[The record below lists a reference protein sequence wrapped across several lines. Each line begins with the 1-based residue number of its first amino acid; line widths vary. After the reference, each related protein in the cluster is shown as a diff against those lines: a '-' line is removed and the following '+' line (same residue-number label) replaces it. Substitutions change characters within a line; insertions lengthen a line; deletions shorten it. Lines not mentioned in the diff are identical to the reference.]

1 MKHPL
6 ERHPSTSR
14 KPTFWAFLAGTLIL
28 FAVFRVLDAPLRTSA
43 APNGIVSF
51 ELAGTPF
58 QAQAIIDSWHE
69 MAYLLSSVAGEPV
82 PGMVSRAYA
91 FAVFG
96 LGIDYLFM
104 PVYATALALGILLAA
119 GRHKGWFAILG
130 AWLGWG
136 AYAAALFDAVENYAL
151 ARMLLM
157 NQVWSPYPEVAAF
170 CATVKFGLLL
180 LGLFYALVGWIWP
193 KQEKLNKDFCNF
205 FKFFLR
211 HVNNDF
217 VHC

>member
-6 ERHPSTSR
+6 EKLPSSSR
-14 KPTFWAFLAGTLIL
+14 KPLFFAFLTGTLIL
-28 FAVFRVLDAPLRTSA
+28 FAVFRVLDTPLRTSA
-43 APNGIVSF
+43 APAGIVSF

-58 QAQAIIDSWHE
+58 QAQAIIDSWLE
-69 MAYLLSSVAGEPV
+69 IAYLASSVAGQPV
-82 PGMVSRAYA
+82 PGLIGRVYG
-91 FAVFG
+91 FAAFG

-119 GRHKGWFAILG
+119 GKHGGWFATFG

-136 AYAAALFDAVENYAL
+136 AYLAALFDAIENYAL

-170 CATVKFGLLL
+170 SASVKFVLLS
-180 LGLFYALVGWIWP
+180 LGLVYALVGWLWP
-193 KQEKLNKDFCNF
+193 KNEKIRTQINADQ
-205 FKFFLR
+205 R
-211 HVNNDF
+211 
-217 VHC
+217 

>member
-6 ERHPSTSR
+6 ENIPSTSR
-14 KPTFWAFLAGTLIL
+14 KPLFFTFLAGTLIL
-28 FAVFRVLDAPLRTSA
+28 FAVFRVLDAPLRTPA

-58 QAQAIIDSWHE
+58 QALAIIDSWHE
-69 MAYLLSSVAGEPV
+69 QSYLASSVAGEPV
-82 PGMVSRAYA
+82 PGMVSRAYS

-119 GRHKGWFAILG
+119 RKHGGWFFTLG

-136 AYAAALFDAVENYAL
+136 AYAAMLLDAVENYAL
-151 ARMLLM
+151 ARMLLLDE
-157 NQVWSPYPEVAAF
+157 VWSPYPEVAAF
-170 CATVKFGLLL
+170 SASSKFFLLL
-180 LGLFYALVGWIWP
+180 LGLLFALVGWLWP
-193 KQEKLNKDFCNF
+193 KKA
-205 FKFFLR
+205 
-211 HVNNDF
+211 
-217 VHC
+217 

>member
-6 ERHPSTSR
+6 ESIPSTSR
-14 KPTFWAFLAGTLIL
+14 KPLFLAFLAGTLIL

-69 MAYLLSSVAGEPV
+69 MSYLVSDVAGESI
-82 PGMVSRAYA
+82 PGMVSRAYS
-91 FAVFG
+91 FAAFG

-104 PVYATALALGILLAA
+104 PLYATALALGILLAA
-119 GRHKGWFAILG
+119 GGHPGWFGTMG

-170 CATVKFGLLL
+170 SASAKFILLS
-180 LGLFYALVGWIWP
+180 LGLVYALVGWLWP
-193 KQEKLNKDFCNF
+193 KRGESL
-205 FKFFLR
+205 
-211 HVNNDF
+211 
-217 VHC
+217 

>member
-6 ERHPSTSR
+6 ENIPSTSR
-14 KPTFWAFLAGTLIL
+14 KPLFWAFLAGTLIL
-28 FAVFRVLDAPLRTSA
+28 FAVFRVLDAPLRTTA

-69 MAYLLSSVAGEPV
+69 MAFLVSSVEGEPV
-82 PGMVSRAYA
+82 PGFVSRAYA
-91 FAVFG
+91 FAAFG
-96 LGIDYLFM
+96 LGVDYLFM
-104 PVYATALALGILLAA
+104 PVYATALAFGILLAA
-119 GRHKGWFAILG
+119 GKHGSWFARSG

-136 AYAAALFDAVENYAL
+136 VYAAALFDAVENYAL

-170 CATVKFGLLL
+170 SASVKFVLLS
-180 LGLFYALVGWIWP
+180 LGLVYALVGWLWP
-193 KQEKLNKDFCNF
+193 SKNDAPL
-205 FKFFLR
+205 LR
-211 HVNNDF
+211 
-217 VHC
+217 

>member
-6 ERHPSTSR
+6 ESIPATSR
-14 KPTFWAFLAGTLIL
+14 KPLFFAFLAGTLIL
-28 FAVFRVLDAPLRTSA
+28 FAVFRVLDAPLQTPA

-58 QAQAIIDSWHE
+58 QAQAMIDSWHE
-69 MAYLLSSVAGEPV
+69 MAYLVSSVEGEPV
-82 PGMVSRAYA
+82 PGFVSRAYA
-91 FAVFG
+91 FAAFG

-104 PVYATALALGILLAA
+104 PVYATALALGILLAS
-119 GRHKGWFAILG
+119 GRHERWFATLG

-157 NQVWSPYPEVAAF
+157 NEVRSPYPEVAAVS
-170 CATVKFGLLL
+170 AMIKFGVLA
-180 LGLFYALVGWIWP
+180 LGLVFALVGWWWR
-193 KQEKLNKDFCNF
+193 KKEGKKLDADK
-205 FKFFLR
+205 R
-211 HVNNDF
+211 
-217 VHC
+217 

>member
-1 MKHPL
+1 MQHPL
-6 ERHPSTSR
+6 NFLPTRVR
-14 KPTFWAFLAGTLIL
+14 KQLFFAFLAGTLIL
-28 FAVFRVLDAPLRTSA
+28 FAVFWVLDAPLQTPA

-58 QAQAIIDSWHE
+58 QAQAILDSWRVTG
-69 MAYLLSSVAGEPV
+69 LLVSDVAGEPA
-82 PGMVSRAYA
+82 PGMFSRAIS
-91 FAVFG
+91 FAAFG

-119 GRHKGWFAILG
+119 GRHQGWVLTLG

-157 NQVWSPYPEVAAF
+157 NEVWSPYPEIAAF
-170 CATVKFGLLL
+170 CASVKFALLL
-180 LGLFYALVGWIWP
+180 LGLFYALAGWVWP
-193 KQEKLNKDFCNF
+193 DTDIYAALCK
-205 FKFFLR
+205 
-211 HVNNDF
+211 
-217 VHC
+217 

>member
-6 ERHPSTSR
+6 ENIPSTSR
-14 KPTFWAFLAGTLIL
+14 KPLFWAFLAGTLIL
-28 FAVFRVLDAPLRTSA
+28 FAVFRVLDAPLRTTA

-69 MAYLLSSVAGEPV
+69 MAFLVSSVEGEPV
-82 PGMVSRAYA
+82 PGFVSRAYA
-91 FAVFG
+91 FAAFG
-96 LGIDYLFM
+96 LGVDYLFM

-119 GRHKGWFAILG
+119 GKHGSWFARFG

-136 AYAAALFDAVENYAL
+136 VYAAALFDAVENYAL

-170 CATVKFGLLL
+170 SASVKFVLLS
-180 LGLFYALVGWIWP
+180 LGLVYALVGWLWP
-193 KQEKLNKDFCNF
+193 SKNDAPL
-205 FKFFLR
+205 LR
-211 HVNNDF
+211 
-217 VHC
+217 